1 MKIISSTIDE
11 LCNIEYGTRVTR
23 KKDGGEIYP
32 VYGGGGKTFY
42 LDKTNRNNR
51 VVISRF
57 AMSQK
62 CTRFVEGDFFLNDS
76 GLTLSPKNNELL
88 QEYLDLII
96 LGIND
101 LIYDLGRGTAQRN
114 LDMKKLRLIKISFP
128 NSLSEQKRTVA
139 KLNIAFEKIDNM
151 VKSSQQQVA
160 GADKIYTNIL
170 SQIFEQKGEGWIESR
185 LKEITS
191 KIGSGA
197 TPRGGKASY
206 KEQGISLIRSMN
218 VHDMRFSWKE
228 LAKIDEFQSKKLAN
242 VEVQKNDVLLNITGA
257 SVARCTLVP
266 SESLPARVNQHVS
279 IIRTDRTILSPQL
292 LAYGLI
298 ARVNKKKLLE
308 IGNNAGATRQAITKK
323 DIEEFI
329 FSYPKKLET
338 QQIFIKKISDVKS
351 KVNLLANNYKKKISN
366 LNALK
371 LAILKQKIQPSEVV

>member
-128 NSLSEQKRTVA
+128 NSLSEQKRIVA

>member
-128 NSLSEQKRTVA
+128 NSLSEQKRIVA

-308 IGNNAGATRQAITKK
+308 IGNSAGATRQAITKK